1 MRGSAL
7 ETFRRWRPS
16 GASPACARFAIVANL
31 VPAAAAIALFVLLSP
46 PATWDQPVLL
56 VALGAIAAIAFL
68 AEVRLKVAAAAYFD
82 ASIVLALLALAI
94 AGPLPALLVWIVP
107 DAISRLVI
115 RQDRPLSP
123 GLVATVSSFALAVL
137 AGYGALQLADAPSMV
152 AATPALYTT
161 GLLIYA
167 VNFLFARLTF
177 APFYQGYRPSVL
189 IRSEFLEMMPPFAA
203 MLALG
208 VAIAVLIGPLGVFA
222 LAPLALVVV
231 VPQLALALL
240 RRDHSVTRLSRPEA
254 TTVYAAAIADV
265 LGLPRQ
271 ERRTIAGAAALLA
284 RPSLEARQP
293 ELSIGSRQR
302 ELLRADRWCLEDPH
316 PAILAALHVN
326 ERWDGTGGPA
336 GLAGAWTPFPSRVL
350 AVARAWSEL
359 TAGGTLELSH
369 SEAMLDLSLRAGEEL
384 DPAVVKAADQVVAE
398 EQAFVR
404 APGFQP
410 RLHRLPLPRVVRR
423 AKLPTLLA
431 YLTRPA

>member
-1 MRGSAL
+1 M
-7 ETFRRWRPS
+7 
-16 GASPACARFAIVANL
+16 
-31 VPAAAAIALFVLLSP
+31 ALFVLLSP

-56 VALGAIAAIAFL
+56 GALAAIAAIAFL
-68 AEVRLKVAAAAYFD
+68 AEVRLKLAAAAYFD
-82 ASIVLALLALAI
+82 ASIVLALLALVI

-107 DAISRLVI
+107 DAISRLVV

-137 AGYGALQLADAPSMV
+137 AGYGALQLAAAPSMV

-208 VAIAVLIGPLGVFA
+208 VVTAVLIGPLGVFA

-231 VPQLALALL
+231 APQLALAHLG
-240 RRDHSVTRLSRPEA
+240 RDRSVTRLSRPQA
-254 TTVYAAAIADV
+254 TTVYAAAISDV

-271 ERRTIAGAAALLA
+271 ERRTVADAAALLA
-284 RPSLEARQP
+284 GQSPETVDTDIWQLEHQ
-293 ELSIGSRQR
+293 
-302 ELLRADRWCLEDPH
+302 H

-326 ERWDGTGGPA
+326 ERWDGTGSPA
-336 GLAGAWTPFPSRVL
+336 GLSGGWTPLASRVL

-369 SEAMLDLSLRAGEEL
+369 SEAMLDLSLRAGKEL
-384 DPAVVKAADQVVAE
+384 DPAIVKAADQVVAE

-410 RLHRLPLPRVVRR
+410 RLHRLPLPRAVRR
-423 AKLPTLLA
+423 AKLPAVLA

>member
-1 MRGSAL
+1 MRGSVL
-7 ETFRRWRPS
+7 ETLRRWRPT
-16 GASPACARFAIVANL
+16 GASAARTRIAMAGNL
-31 VPAAAAIALFVLLSP
+31 APAAVAIALFVLISP

-56 VALGAIAAIAFL
+56 GALMAIAAIAFL
-68 AEVRLKVAAAAYFD
+68 AEVRLKIAAGAYFD

-107 DAISRLVI
+107 DAISRFVI
-115 RQDRPLSP
+115 RQDHLLSP

-152 AATPALYTT
+152 AATPALFTT

-167 VNFLFARLTF
+167 VNFLFARLIF
-177 APFYQGYRPSVL
+177 APYYQGYRPSVL

-208 VAIAVLIGPLGVFA
+208 VATAALIGPLGVFA

-231 VPQLALALL
+231 LPQLALAHLG
-240 RRDHSVTRLSRPEA
+240 RDRSVTGLSRPEA

-271 ERRTIAGAAALLA
+271 ERRTVADAAALLA
-284 RPSLEARQP
+284 RRSPEA
-293 ELSIGSRQR
+293 LG
-302 ELLRADRWCLEDPH
+302 ADKWRLEDPH
-316 PAILAALHVN
+316 PAILAAFHVH
-326 ERWDGTGGPA
+326 ERWDGTGQPA
-336 GLAGAWTPFPSRVL
+336 GLHGAWTPVASRVL
-350 AVARAWSEL
+350 AVAQAWSEL
-359 TAGGTLELSH
+359 TAGDTLELSH

-384 DPAVVKAADQVVAE
+384 DPTIVKAADQVVAE
-398 EQAFVR
+398 EQAFIR

-423 AKLPTLLA
+423 AKLPTVLA

>member
-7 ETFRRWRPS
+7 ETLRRWRPI
-16 GASPACARFAIVANL
+16 GANPARTRFAIAANL
-31 VPAAAAIALFVLLSP
+31 APAAVAIALFVLLSP

-56 VALGAIAAIAFL
+56 GALAAIAAIAFL
-68 AEVRLKVAAAAYFD
+68 AEVRLKMAAAAYFD
-82 ASIVLALLALAI
+82 ASIVLALLALAL

-240 RRDHSVTRLSRPEA
+240 GRDRSVTRLSRPEA

-271 ERRTIAGAAALLA
+271 ERRTVADAAALLA
-284 RPSLEARQP
+284 RASPEAP
-293 ELSIGSRQR
+293 G
-302 ELLRADRWCLEDPH
+302 ADRWHLEDPH
-316 PAILAALHVN
+316 PAILAAFHVN
-326 ERWDGTGGPA
+326 ERWDGTGWPA
-336 GLAGAWTPFPSRVL
+336 GLAGAWTPFASRVL

-384 DPAVVKAADQVVAE
+384 DPAIVKAADQVVAE
-398 EQAFVR
+398 EQAFIR

-423 AKLPTLLA
+423 AKLPTVLA

>member
-7 ETFRRWRPS
+7 ETLRRWRPS
-16 GASPACARFAIVANL
+16 GANPARTRLAIAANL
-31 VPAAAAIALFVLLSP
+31 APPSVAIALFVLFAP
-46 PATWDQPVLL
+46 PASWDQPVLL
-56 VALGAIAAIAFL
+56 GALIAIAAIAFL
-68 AEVRLKVAAAAYFD
+68 AEVRLKMAAGAYFD

-115 RQDRPLSP
+115 RQDPVLSP
-123 GLVATVSSFALAVL
+123 GLVATVSSFALAGL

-152 AATPALYTT
+152 AATPALYTA
-161 GLLIYA
+161 GLLMYA
-167 VNFLFARLTF
+167 VNFLVARLTF

-189 IRSEFLEMMPPFAA
+189 IRSEFLEMMLPFAA

-208 VAIAVLIGPLGVFA
+208 VATAVLIGPLGVFA

-231 VPQLALALL
+231 LPQLALAHLG
-240 RRDHSVTRLSRPEA
+240 RDRSVTRLSPPEA

-265 LGLPRQ
+265 LGLPRS
-271 ERRTIAGAAALLA
+271 ERRTVADTAALLA
-284 RPSLEARQP
+284 HPSP
-293 ELSIGSRQR
+293 ETLDADSRSV
-302 ELLRADRWCLEDPH
+302 EDPH

-326 ERWDGTGGPA
+326 ERWDGRGWPA
-336 GLAGAWTPFPSRVL
+336 GLPGAWTPFASRVL

-384 DPAVVKAADQVVAE
+384 DPAIVEAADQVVAE

-410 RLHRLPLPRVVRR
+410 RLHRMPLPRAVRR
-423 AKLPTLLA
+423 AKLPTVLA

>member
-7 ETFRRWRPS
+7 ETLRRWRPI
-16 GASPACARFAIVANL
+16 GASPARTRFAIAANL
-31 VPAAAAIALFVLLSP
+31 APAAVAIALFVLLSP

-56 VALGAIAAIAFL
+56 GALAAIATIAFL
-68 AEVRLKVAAAAYFD
+68 AEVRLKMAAAAYFD

-137 AGYGALQLADAPSMV
+137 AGYGVLQLADAPSMV

-222 LAPLALVVV
+222 LAPLVLVVV
-231 VPQLALALL
+231 VPQLALAFL
-240 RRDHSVTRLSRPEA
+240 RRDRSVTGLSRPEA

-271 ERRTIAGAAALLA
+271 ERRTVADAAALLA
-284 RPSLEARQP
+284 RASPEVRQP
-293 ELSIGSRQR
+293 ELCIGSRQA
-302 ELLRADRWCLEDPH
+302 ELLGARWHLEDPH

-350 AVARAWSEL
+350 AVAQAWSEL

-384 DPAVVKAADQVVAE
+384 DPAIVKAADQVVAE
-398 EQAFVR
+398 EQAFIR

-423 AKLPTLLA
+423 AKLPTVLA

>member
-16 GASPACARFAIVANL
+16 GASSARTRFAIVANL

-94 AGPLPALLVWIVP
+94 AGPLPALLVWTVP

-240 RRDHSVTRLSRPEA
+240 RRDRSVTRLSRPEA

-271 ERRTIAGAAALLA
+271 ERRTVADAAALLA
-284 RPSLEARQP
+284 RPSPEAP
-293 ELSIGSRQR
+293 G
-302 ELLRADRWCLEDPH
+302 ADRWRLEDPY
-316 PAILAALHVN
+316 PAIMAALHVN
-326 ERWDGTGGPA
+326 ERWDGTGWPA

-384 DPAVVKAADQVVAE
+384 DPAIVKAADQVVAE
-398 EQAFVR
+398 EQAFIP

-423 AKLPTLLA
+423 VKLPTVLA

>member
-7 ETFRRWRPS
+7 ETLRRWRPT
-16 GASPACARFAIVANL
+16 GASPARTRFAMAGNL
-31 VPAAAAIALFVLLSP
+31 APAAAAIALFVLLSP

-56 VALGAIAAIAFL
+56 GALIAIAAIAFL
-68 AEVRLKVAAAAYFD
+68 AEVRLKIAAGAYFD

-107 DAISRLVI
+107 DAISRFVI
-115 RQDRPLSP
+115 RQDHLLSP

-152 AATPALYTT
+152 AATPALFTT
-161 GLLIYA
+161 GLLMYA
-167 VNFLFARLTF
+167 VNFLFARLIF
-177 APFYQGYRPSVL
+177 APYYQGYRPSVL

-208 VAIAVLIGPLGVFA
+208 VATAVLIGPLGVFA

-231 VPQLALALL
+231 LPQLALAHLG
-240 RRDHSVTRLSRPEA
+240 RDRSVTRLSRPEA

-271 ERRTIAGAAALLA
+271 ERRTVADAAALLA
-284 RPSLEARQP
+284 RPSPEARQP
-293 ELSIGSRQR
+293 ELCIGSRQR
-302 ELLRADRWCLEDPH
+302 ELLGVRWHLEDPH
-316 PAILAALHVN
+316 PAILAAVHVN

-336 GLAGAWTPFPSRVL
+336 GLAGAWTPLPSRVL
-350 AVARAWSEL
+350 AVAQAWSEL
-359 TAGGTLELSH
+359 TAGDTLELSH

-384 DPAVVKAADQVVAE
+384 DPAIVKAADQVVAE
-398 EQAFVR
+398 EQAFIR

-423 AKLPTLLA
+423 AKLPTVLA

>member
-1 MRGSAL
+1 V
-7 ETFRRWRPS
+7 ETLRRWRLPEATP
-16 GASPACARFAIVANL
+16 GRGRLAVAANL
-31 VPAAAAIALFVLLSP
+31 GPAGLAIALFVLLSP

-56 VALGAIAAIAFL
+56 VALAAIAAIAFL
-68 AEVRLKVAAAAYFD
+68 AEARLKTVAAPWALAYFD
-82 ASIVLALLALAI
+82 ASIVLALVTLVV

-107 DAISRLVI
+107 DTISRFVI
-115 RQDRPLSP
+115 RQDSPCSP
-123 GLVATVSSFALAVL
+123 GQVATVSSFALAVL
-137 AGYGALQLADAPSMV
+137 AGYGVLQLAAAPSMV
-152 AATPALYTT
+152 AAMPALVTT
-161 GLLIYA
+161 GLVMYS

-189 IRSEFLEMMPPFAA
+189 LRTEFGDMLPPFAA

-208 VAIAVLIGPLGVFA
+208 LLTAALIEPLGVFA
-222 LAPLALVVV
+222 LAPLAMVVV
-231 VPQLALALL
+231 LPQLALAALA
-240 RRDHSVTRLSRPEA
+240 RERSVARLTRAEA
-254 TTVYAAAIADV
+254 MQLYSAAIADA
-265 LGLPRQ
+265 LALPRR
-271 ERRTIAGAAALLA
+271 ERRTVSCAAAVLA
-284 RPSLEARQP
+284 RATPEELEV
-293 ELSIGSRQR
+293 SRWR
-302 ELLRADRWCLEDPH
+302 IEDLH
-316 PAILAALHVN
+316 DGILAALHVN

-384 DPAVVKAADQVVAE
+384 DPAIVKAADQVVAE